1 VQQVVPES
9 KDKRVNIGLLRRVIQ
24 LANPFRKLFVLAAVL
39 SIIIAPVSSV
49 RPYLFQ
55 VMVDDYVVP
64 GDYTGLN
71 RIALLIFGLLV
82 LEVGLRYLF
91 IFSTN
96 LLGQSII
103 KQLRDR
109 VFSHITSMP
118 LKHFDKTPIG
128 TSTTR
133 AINDIEAV
141 NAVFTQGVITIVADI
156 LSLIAVLVIMFQ
168 SSWQLTLICLSTLP
182 LLMLA
187 VYVFKEKV
195 RIAFQKVRN
204 HIATMNAFLQE
215 RITGMRIVQLFTAE
229 EKEAEK
235 FRKINKEYT
244 QANIDSI
251 FHYSVFFPAVE
262 IISALS
268 LGLMVWWGASGVL
281 EGKVTLGALIAFP
294 VYLTMLFR
302 PVRFMADKFNTLQ
315 MGMVAAE
322 RVFNL
327 LDMQPE
333 SIKNG
338 TVIPKKLKGELEF
351 KNVWFG
357 YEQGVDVLKD
367 LSFNVKPGQTMAIV
381 GSTGSGK
388 STIIQILNRFYEWD
402 RGEIT
407 LDGISLKAYDKNAL
421 RSRMAMVLQDVFLF
435 SGSILD
441 NIRLNDSSISP
452 AKVYE
457 ACAMIKAD
465 AFIKKLPGGYDFQVS
480 ERGSNL
486 STGQRQMLAFARAL
500 VYDPDILILD
510 EATSSI
516 DSESEALIQFAIET
530 LISKRTALIIA
541 HRLSTIR
548 HAHQIMVMEKGKMVE
563 CGNHEELLQKEHGR
577 YKTLYEIQFLQESI

>member
-1 VQQVVPES
+1 MTVLDLKAKS
-9 KDKRVNIGLLRRVIQ
+9 INLDLLKRVIRLSIPFKKVFLLAGLLSV
-24 LANPFRKLFVLAAVL
+24 
-39 SIIIAPVSSV
+39 IIAPVSSV

-55 VMVDDYVVP
+55 VMIDDYVAP
-64 GDYTGLN
+64 GDFAGLN
-71 RIALLIFGLLV
+71 KIALYIFLLLI
-82 LEVGLRYLF
+82 LEVALRYAF
-91 IFSTN
+91 IYSTN

-103 KQLRDR
+103 KRLRDR
-109 VFSHITSMP
+109 VFSHINTMP
-118 LKHFDKTPIG
+118 LRYFDRTPIG

-141 NAVFTQGVITIVADI
+141 NAVFTQGVITIFADI
-156 LSLIAVLVIMFQ
+156 LSLVAVLAIMFQ

-182 LLMLA
+182 LLLLA
-187 VYVFKEKV
+187 VYIFKEKV

-204 HIATMNAFLQE
+204 QIATMNAFLQE
-215 RITGMRIVQLFTAE
+215 RITGMRIVQLFSAE

-235 FRKINKEYT
+235 FRKINRDYT

-281 EGKVTLGALIAFP
+281 DESVTMGALIAFP

-327 LDMQPE
+327 LDMQQE
-333 SIKNG
+333 SVKNG
-338 TVIPKKLKGELEF
+338 DLKPDRIQGDVRF
-351 KNVWFG
+351 SHVWFA
-357 YEQGVDVLKD
+357 YEPDNFVIKD
-367 LSFNVKPGQTMAIV
+367 LSFHVPAGQTLAIV

-388 STIIQILNRFYEWD
+388 STIINILNRFYDWD
-402 RGEIT
+402 QGDIL
-407 LDGISLKAYDKNAL
+407 LDGVSLKEYDKTAL
-421 RSRMAMVLQDVFLF
+421 RRRMAMVLQDVFLF
-435 SGSILD
+435 SGSVLD
-441 NIRLNDSSISP
+441 NIRLNDTSIS
-452 AKVYE
+452 AEEVHN
-457 ACAMIKAD
+457 ACQMIKAD
-465 AFIKKLPGGYDFQVS
+465 QFIEQLPGGYDFLVA

-486 STGQRQMLAFARAL
+486 STGQRQLIAFARAL
-500 VYDPDILILD
+500 VFNPDILILD

-516 DSESEALIQFAIET
+516 DAESESLIQYAIET
-530 LISKRTALIIA
+530 LISKRTSIIIA

-548 HAHQIMVMEKGKMVE
+548 HAQQIMVMEKGQMVE
-563 CGNHEELLQKEHGR
+563 CGNHDELLKKENGK
-577 YKTLYEIQFLQESI
+577 YKKLYEMQFLQEIS

>member
-1 VQQVVPES
+1 MTVLDLKAKS
-9 KDKRVNIGLLRRVIQ
+9 INLDLLKRVIRLSNPFKKVFLLAGLLSV
-24 LANPFRKLFVLAAVL
+24 
-39 SIIIAPVSSV
+39 IIAPVSSV

-55 VMVDDYVVP
+55 VMIDDYVAP
-64 GDYTGLN
+64 GDFAGLN
-71 RIALLIFGLLV
+71 KIALYIFLLLI
-82 LEVGLRYLF
+82 LEVALRYAF
-91 IFSTN
+91 IYSTN

-103 KQLRDR
+103 KRLRDR
-109 VFSHITSMP
+109 VFSHINTMP
-118 LKHFDKTPIG
+118 LRYFDRTPIG

-141 NAVFTQGVITIVADI
+141 NAVFTQGVITIFADI
-156 LSLIAVLVIMFQ
+156 LSLVAVLAIMFQ

-182 LLMLA
+182 LLLLA
-187 VYVFKEKV
+187 VYIFKEKV

-204 HIATMNAFLQE
+204 QIATMNAFLQE
-215 RITGMRIVQLFTAE
+215 RITGMRIVQLFSAE

-235 FRKINKEYT
+235 FRKINRDYT

-281 EGKVTLGALIAFP
+281 DESVTMGALIAFP

-327 LDMQPE
+327 LDMQQE
-333 SIKNG
+333 SVKNG
-338 TVIPKKLKGELEF
+338 DLKPDRIQGDVRF
-351 KNVWFG
+351 SNVWFA
-357 YEQGVDVLKD
+357 YEPDNYVIKD
-367 LSFNVKPGQTMAIV
+367 LSFHVPAGQTLAIV

-388 STIIQILNRFYEWD
+388 STIINILNRFYDWD
-402 RGEIT
+402 QGDIL
-407 LDGISLKAYDKNAL
+407 LDGVSLKEYDKTAL
-421 RSRMAMVLQDVFLF
+421 RRRMAMVLQDVFLF
-435 SGSILD
+435 SGSVLD
-441 NIRLNDSSISP
+441 NIRLNDTSIS
-452 AKVYE
+452 AEEVHN
-457 ACAMIKAD
+457 ACQMIKAD
-465 AFIKKLPGGYDFQVS
+465 QFIKQLPGGYDFLVA

-486 STGQRQMLAFARAL
+486 STGQRQLIAFARAL
-500 VYDPDILILD
+500 VFNPDILILD

-516 DSESEALIQFAIET
+516 DAESESLIQYAIET
-530 LISKRTALIIA
+530 LISKRTSIIIA

-548 HAHQIMVMEKGKMVE
+548 HAQQIMVMEKGQMVE
-563 CGNHEELLQKEHGR
+563 CGNHDELLKKENGK
-577 YKTLYEIQFLQESI
+577 YKKLYEMQFLQEIS

>member
-1 VQQVVPES
+1 MTVLDLKAKS
-9 KDKRVNIGLLRRVIQ
+9 INLDLLKRVIRLSNPFKKVFLLAGLLSV
-24 LANPFRKLFVLAAVL
+24 
-39 SIIIAPVSSV
+39 IIAPVSSV

-55 VMVDDYVVP
+55 VMIDDYVAP
-64 GDYTGLN
+64 GDFAGLN
-71 RIALLIFGLLV
+71 KIALYIFLLLI
-82 LEVGLRYLF
+82 LEVALRYAF
-91 IFSTN
+91 IYSTN

-103 KQLRDR
+103 KRLRDR
-109 VFSHITSMP
+109 VFSHINTMP
-118 LKHFDKTPIG
+118 LRYFDRTPIG

-141 NAVFTQGVITIVADI
+141 NAVFTQGVITIFADI
-156 LSLIAVLVIMFQ
+156 LSLVAVLAIMFQ

-182 LLMLA
+182 LLLLA
-187 VYVFKEKV
+187 VYIFKEKV

-204 HIATMNAFLQE
+204 QIATMNAFLQE
-215 RITGMRIVQLFTAE
+215 RITGMRIVQLFSAE

-235 FRKINKEYT
+235 FRKINRDYT

-281 EGKVTLGALIAFP
+281 DESVTMGALIAFP

-327 LDMQPE
+327 LDMQQE
-333 SIKNG
+333 SVKNG
-338 TVIPKKLKGELEF
+338 DLKPDRIQGDVRF
-351 KNVWFG
+351 SHVWFA
-357 YEQGVDVLKD
+357 YEPDNYVIKD
-367 LSFNVKPGQTMAIV
+367 LSFHVPAGQTLAIV

-388 STIIQILNRFYEWD
+388 STIINILNRFYDWD
-402 RGEIT
+402 QGDIL
-407 LDGISLKAYDKNAL
+407 LDGVSLKEYDKTAL
-421 RSRMAMVLQDVFLF
+421 RRRMAMVLQDVFLF
-435 SGSILD
+435 SGSVLD
-441 NIRLNDSSISP
+441 NIRLNDTSIS
-452 AKVYE
+452 AEEVHN
-457 ACAMIKAD
+457 ACQMIKAD
-465 AFIKKLPGGYDFQVS
+465 QFIEQLPGGYDFLVA

-486 STGQRQMLAFARAL
+486 STGQRQLIAFARAL
-500 VYDPDILILD
+500 VFNPDILILD

-516 DSESEALIQFAIET
+516 DAESESLIQYAIET
-530 LISKRTALIIA
+530 LISKRTSIIIA

-548 HAHQIMVMEKGKMVE
+548 HAQQIMVMEKGQMVE
-563 CGNHEELLQKEHGR
+563 CGNHDELLKKENGK
-577 YKTLYEIQFLQESI
+577 YKKLYEMQFLQEIS